1 MPRRSSGIRR
11 FTFARPFVK
20 KPASLVT
27 QAQPIFIKVVQSDT
41 QFEPRLIKTLLEML
55 IWKQFYYIP
64 RSKEDHLRL
73 TKPFVDL
80 LSLIYFRKLKRVAP
94 WWEWKR
100 LSQTYVFFFSMKKFQ
115 TLNESWAF
123 FKCIFEMWRQL
134 EEGFNK
140 HFSFQFPV
148 NILSKYQIVWVFLN
162 ISPASSRLPSEK
174 EATNKGCSF
183 QKNTVYF

>member
-94 WWEWKR
+94 W
-100 LSQTYVFFFSMKKFQ
+100 
-115 TLNESWAF
+115 
-123 FKCIFEMWRQL
+123 
-134 EEGFNK
+134 
-140 HFSFQFPV
+140 
-148 NILSKYQIVWVFLN
+148 
-162 ISPASSRLPSEK
+162 
-174 EATNKGCSF
+174 
-183 QKNTVYF
+183 